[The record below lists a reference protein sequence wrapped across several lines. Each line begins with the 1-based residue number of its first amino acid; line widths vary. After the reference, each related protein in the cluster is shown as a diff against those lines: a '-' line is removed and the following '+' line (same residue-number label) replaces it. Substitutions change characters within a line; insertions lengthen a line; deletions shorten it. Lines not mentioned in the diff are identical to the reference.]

1 MSLATRPRESLEPV
15 PLEPVDAYLQHRSEI
30 RALLLALTRDPET
43 AEDLTQ
49 EVFARLTMASKAGRQ
64 PARTRAWLYRVAVN
78 LAADRGRRATSAE
91 RGRRRLV
98 GGFDER
104 APADDDPVRRCLAH
118 EEQAAVRVA
127 MSRLPRDAREAML
140 MAAAGYSRREIGDRI
155 GRSDLAIRTLLCR
168 SRRRVRDALEHG

>member
-1 MSLATRPRESLEPV
+1 VSIATRPRESLEPV

-30 RALLLALTRDPET
+30 RALLLALTR
-43 AEDLTQ
+43 
-49 EVFARLTMASKAGRQ
+49 EVFARLTVASKAGRQ
-64 PARTRAWLYRVAVN
+64 PVRTRAWLYRVAVN

-98 GGFDER
+98 AVMDER

-118 EEQAAVRVA
+118 EEQAAVTAA
-127 MSRLPRDAREAML
+127 MSCLQRDAREAML
-140 MAAAGYSRREIGDRI
+140 MAAAGYSRREIGARM

-168 SRRRVRDALEHG
+168 SRRRVRDALERG